1 MYNYLISSD
10 DIEALND
17 KIIEINNSYKLD
29 FDVIKYDL
37 EDDDIYSI
45 IDDISTIS
53 LFDNPKFVVVKSTN
67 NLAKASEKKVTEL
80 LKVLNDKD
88 SNNVVIFTEINKLDL
103 KDDNISRLKKYCI
116 FFDIR
121 IKNIPLDKYSMDYLT
136 KNEFTI
142 DEQAL
147 TQLINYSVNMANLR
161 NNLDILISF
170 KYDKKHISVS
180 DVTNMIKQPLDDN
193 IYSLIDMVLNKNKK
207 AIFKIYSDFKIENIQ
222 PTFII
227 SMLLNKFQEMYD
239 VSILV
244 KGGADQQSIIN
255 LFNVSNGKAYYM
267 MKNSKQV
274 SLEEIKRNLDELINL
289 DYNIKS
295 GKIDAN
301 LGLELYLLR

>member
-37 EDDDIYSI
+37 EDDDIYNI
-45 IDDISTIS
+45 IDDVSTIS
-53 LFDNPKFVVVKSTN
+53 LFDNPKFVIVKSTN
-67 NLAKASEKKVTEL
+67 NLSKASEKKVTEL

-88 SNNVVIFTEINKLDL
+88 SNNVVVFTEINKLDL

-121 IKNIPLDKYSMDYLT
+121 IKNIPLDKYSMDYLS

-193 IYSLIDMVLNKNKK
+193 IYSLIDMVLNNNKK
-207 AIFKIYSDFKIENIQ
+207 AIFKIYNDFKIENIM

-239 VSILV
+239 VYILV

-267 MKNSKQV
+267 IKNSKQV
-274 SLEEIKRNLDELINL
+274 SIEEIKRNLDELINL

>member
-17 KIIEINNSYKLD
+17 KILEINNSYKLD
-29 FDVIKYDL
+29 FDVIRYDL

-45 IDDISTIS
+45 IDDVSTIS
-53 LFDNPKFVVVKSTN
+53 LFDNPKFIIVKSAN
-67 NLAKASEKKVTEL
+67 NIASASEKKVTEL
-80 LKVLNDKD
+80 LKALNDKD
-88 SNNVVIFTEINKLDL
+88 SNNVVVFTEMDKLDL

-116 FFDIR
+116 YFDIR
-121 IKNIPLDKYSMDYLT
+121 IKNIPLDEYAKNYLK
-136 KNEFTI
+136 KNEYEI

-147 TQLINYSVNMANLR
+147 VQLIKYSVNMANLK

-170 KYDKKHISVS
+170 KADTKKISVM
-180 DVTNMIKQPLDDN
+180 DVTNMVKQPLDDN
-193 IYSLIDMVLNKNKK
+193 IYSLIDMVLNNNKK
-207 AIFKIYSDFKIENIQ
+207 AIFKIYNDFRIENIA

-239 VSILV
+239 VYVLV

-267 MKNSKQV
+267 IKNSKQV
-274 SLEEIKRNLDELINL
+274 SIEEIKRNLDELINL

-295 GKIDAN
+295 GKVDQY

>member
-37 EDDDIYSI
+37 EDDDIYNI
-45 IDDISTIS
+45 IDDVSTIS
-53 LFDNPKFVVVKSTN
+53 LFDNPKFIIVKSAN
-67 NLAKASEKKVTEL
+67 NIAKASEKKVTEL
-80 LKVLNDKD
+80 LKALNDKD
-88 SNNVVIFTEINKLDL
+88 SNNVVVFTELDKLDL

-116 FFDIR
+116 YFDIR
-121 IKNIPLDKYSMDYLT
+121 IKNIPLDEYAKGYLN

-147 TQLINYSVNMANLR
+147 VQLIKYSVNMANLR
-161 NNLDILISF
+161 NNLDILISY
-170 KYDKKHISVS
+170 KADTKKISVI
-180 DVTNMIKQPLDDN
+180 DVSNMIKQPLDDN
-193 IYSLIDMVLNKNKK
+193 IYSLIDMVLSNNKK
-207 AIFKIYSDFKIENIQ
+207 AIFKIYNDFKIENIQ
-222 PTFII
+222 PTFVI

-239 VSILV
+239 VYVLV

-267 MKNSKQV
+267 IKNSKQV
-274 SLEEIKRNLDELINL
+274 SIEEIKRNLDELINL

-295 GKIDAN
+295 GKVDAH

>member
-274 SLEEIKRNLDELINL
+274 SIEEIKRNLDELINL

>member
-17 KIIEINNSYKLD
+17 KIIEIKNSYKLD

-37 EDDDIYSI
+37 EDDDIYNI
-45 IDDISTIS
+45 IDDIATIS

-67 NLAKASEKKVTEL
+67 NISKSSEKKVTEL

-88 SNNVVIFTEINKLDL
+88 SNNVVIFTEIDKLDL

-116 FFDIR
+116 YFDIR
-121 IKNIPLDKYSMDYLT
+121 IKNIPLDKYSIDYLN
-136 KNEFTI
+136 KNEYTI

-147 TQLINYSVNMANLR
+147 NQLIKYSVNMANLR

-170 KYDKKHISVS
+170 KSDDKHISVM
-180 DVTNMIKQPLDDN
+180 DVTNMVKQPLDDN
-193 IYSLIDMVLNKNKK
+193 IYSLIDMVLNNNKK
-207 AIFKIYSDFKIENIQ
+207 AIFKIYNDFKIENIQ
-222 PTFII
+222 PTFVI

-239 VSILV
+239 VNVLV

-274 SLEEIKRNLDELINL
+274 SLDEIKKNLDELINL
-289 DYNIKS
+289 DYNIKT

>member
-17 KIIEINNSYKLD
+17 KILEINNSYKLD

-37 EDDDIYSI
+37 EDDDIYNI
-45 IDDISTIS
+45 IDDVSTIS
-53 LFDNPKFVVVKSTN
+53 LFDNPKFIIVKSAN
-67 NLAKASEKKVTEL
+67 NIAKASEKKVTEL
-80 LKVLNDKD
+80 LKALNDKD
-88 SNNVVIFTEINKLDL
+88 SNNVVVFTEMDKLDL

-116 FFDIR
+116 YFDIR
-121 IKNIPLDKYSMDYLT
+121 IKNIPLDEYAKNYLK
-136 KNEFTI
+136 KNENTI

-147 TQLINYSVNMANLR
+147 VQLIKYSVNMANLR
-161 NNLDILISF
+161 NNLDILIAYKADTKS
-170 KYDKKHISVS
+170 ISVV

-193 IYSLIDMVLNKNKK
+193 IYSLIDMVLNNNKK
-207 AIFKIYSDFKIENIQ
+207 AIFKIYNDFQIENIQ

-239 VSILV
+239 VYVLV

-267 MKNSKQV
+267 MKNSKQIAI
-274 SLEEIKRNLDELINL
+274 EEIKRNLDELINL